1 MTRPSALSVTLL
13 LLLLTSVLQVQALV
27 MHPEEHPEDGLPDI
41 PTANQTFAVNQPG
54 MITILPSQ
62 VQYSFEESTS
72 ALQIFNNEVF
82 MNWQTPQT
90 PSLSFGNS
98 HEQVWVRL
106 RFFNPQPTRQTWLL
120 EVRWNNLY
128 RVDFYQAFRA
138 NSESSYSHQ
147 VTDVA
152 HYQAGVSVPPEQL
165 FMNNST
171 ILFPVV
177 IDAQSHGDVLLQ
189 VQSSHLLFAPL
200 YLWPE
205 EDFNRYQLSN
215 LAFYVLALG
224 MIMALFFYNVAV
236 TLFTRDRSY
245 FFYCCYM
252 ASVLLY
258 LLAVTGIGHYMIW
271 GGHDWWSRHAYD
283 IGINACF
290 LFATLFVR
298 YFLDLRQHS
307 HFWLNTNDLFV
318 MVWSLN
324 LLLLL
329 VGFDFSARIV
339 DLLALVSL
347 LASLVMTATLI
358 RRRIIAAT
366 YFMVA
371 WITLIVTTF
380 ISLIS
385 LKGYLPY
392 TTLTQY
398 SVIVGFV
405 TESILL
411 AVALAARINED
422 RTKRDSALEQAYQ
435 LQIEIGEKRE
445 AALNAQARMLEI
457 EQTAKRELELKVS
470 ERTRELQQLTR
481 SLEQANRELANL
493 SVTDALTGVANRRYF
508 DLHME
513 RELQRARRNN
523 NRLALVLVDI
533 DHFKQVN
540 DTWGHPVGDICLRW
554 IANQLSRLCQ
564 RSSDCIA
571 RYGGEE
577 FALIFPDANLQSI
590 HEHVDR
596 LRADIS
602 GTPLQHEGLEI
613 RMSISAG
620 IAISP
625 LRQTVS
631 VDVITCQADT
641 ALYTAKNSG
650 RNQVVMFRMDEDL
663 GNLA

>member
-1 MTRPSALSVTLL
+1 MTRSSALRTLL
-13 LLLLTSVLQVQALV
+13 LMVLISISSLVRALV
-27 MHPEEHPEDGLPDI
+27 LHPEDHPTDGLPDI
-41 PTANQTFAVNQPG
+41 PTADETFAVKQPG
-54 MITILPSQ
+54 MLTIQPFQ
-62 VQYSFEESTS
+62 VQYSFEDQAS
-72 ALQIFNNEVF
+72 ALQIFNNNAV
-82 MNWQTPQT
+82 MNWQIPRT

-98 HEQVWVRL
+98 HEQVWVRM

-128 RVDFYQAFRA
+128 KVDFYQAFHG
-138 NSESSYSHQ
+138 SEQEPASNQ
-147 VTDVA
+147 VVDYT
-152 HYQAGVSVPPEQL
+152 HYQAGVSVPPERQ
-165 FMNNST
+165 FINNST

-189 VQSSHLLFAPL
+189 IQSSHLLFAPM

-205 EDFNRYQLSN
+205 EEFNRYQLPN
-215 LAFYVLALG
+215 LAFYVLAIG
-224 MIMALFFYNVAV
+224 MISALFLYNVAV

-258 LLAVTGIGHYMIW
+258 LLVVTGIGHYMIW
-271 GGHDWWSRHAYD
+271 GDKDWWSRHAYD

-290 LFATLFVR
+290 LFATLFIR

-307 HFWLNTNDLFV
+307 RFWLNMNSAFALL
-318 MVWSLN
+318 WGGN
-324 LLLLL
+324 LLLLI

-339 DLLALVSL
+339 DLLALLSL
-347 LASLVMTATLI
+347 LMSLLMTAVLI
-358 RRRIIAAT
+358 QRRIMAAT

-392 TTLTQY
+392 TALTQY
-398 SVIVGFV
+398 SVVVGFV

-422 RTKRDSALEQAYQ
+422 REKRDVALEQAYQ

-445 AALNAQARMLEI
+445 AALTAQARMLEL

-508 DLHME
+508 DLHIE
-513 RELQRARRNN
+513 RELQRARRDN

-540 DTWGHPVGDICLRW
+540 DTWGHPVGDVCLRW

-577 FALIFPDANLQSI
+577 FALIFPDTNLETV
-590 HEHVDR
+590 HEHIDR
-596 LRADIS
+596 LRTDIS
-602 GTPLQHEGLEI
+602 RTPLHHDGLEI

-625 LRQTVS
+625 LHKTVS
-631 VDVITCQADT
+631 ADVMTCQADA

-650 RNQVVMFRMDEDL
+650 RNQVVLFRMDEDL